1 MIFPLFVKL
10 YVVQK
15 CIQLKLYYYIYKLS
29 SDDKTLSSLIKKAW
43 YKCIFLNYFKE
54 TNEK

>member
-15 CIQLKLYYYIYKLS
+15 CIQLKFYYYIYKLS

>member
-43 YKCIFLNYFKE
+43 YKYTFLNYFKE